1 MMLNSEM
8 ASYRTYTWRA
18 NAKPPPN
25 YYELLTRQDRGIIT
39 QEAVLKFVSEHP
51 EVENSSKQ
59 SQRYSQK
66 LINGDNEGKPHT
78 LSFWYWLRTEC
89 KTMKNPNQCPLQ
101 YTTDGS
107 LLFLY
112 AYDFY
117 ALMDACRAWMKWRE
131 IEWKRLYSH
140 LGVLDHGWWSHGL
153 RLIARLQWWTIAGT
167 DNWTNPKFNPETS
180 RRMSSLIVKKRKL
193 SHLKTSVPEDEDN
206 EFIRPVGLVIREPT
220 APNPSTA
227 PKTNVQSELAILDRA
242 ESIMNDIDQTRALR
256 RRVEAFEDTMRMEER
271 EKRVNLHVGVDIV
284 PLMDVHPFTNDK
296 TPRST
301 SQVLDALDALFGK
314 MSRTEY
320 ERGAYCGLES
330 YYEPKPG
337 GRHGYKPI
345 HIFNKKWGWQRL
357 GTIDHIIPQSYGVFE
372 HPRFY
377 IMCHT
382 RLNSHM
388 GDKHP
393 EYRIA
398 AGLSRSHLTRI
409 KSWIKRFKKM
419 PELKDVWAKFCREL
433 EDIVPVR
440 QM

>member
-1 MMLNSEM
+1 MS
-8 ASYRTYTWRA
+8 SYRTYTWRV
-18 NAKPPPN
+18 NAKPPDN
-25 YYELLTRQDRGIIT
+25 YHSLRHQNGHGYIT
-39 QEAVLKFVSEHP
+39 QEAVSKFVTEHP
-51 EVENSSKQ
+51 EVENSSGQ
-59 SQRYSQK
+59 SKRYSLK
-66 LINGDNEGKPHT
+66 LITGDNEGKPCT
-78 LSFWYWLRTEC
+78 LSFWYWLKTIC
-89 KTMKNPNQCPLQ
+89 KTIKSPLQ
-101 YTTDGS
+101 FRADGS
-107 LLFLY
+107 LLFMY
-112 AYDFY
+112 EYDFY
-117 ALMDACRAWMKWRE
+117 ELMNACREWMKWRE
-131 IEWKRLYSH
+131 LEWKRLYSH
-140 LGVLDHGWWSHGL
+140 IGVLDHGWWSHGL
-153 RLIARLQWWTIAGT
+153 RLIARLQWWVIAGT
-167 DNWTNPKFNPETS
+167 DNWSNPKFNPDKS
-180 RRMSSLIVKKRKL
+180 RRMSSFRTKKRKL
-193 SHLKTSVPEDEDN
+193 SELKPITSTRIGRNGAGDDDVDEN
-206 EFIRPVGLVIREPT
+206 ELIRPVGVVIREPIVFNT
-220 APNPSTA
+220 HTHSES
-227 PKTNVQSELAILDRA
+227 QSELVVLDKA
-242 ESIMNDIDQTRALR
+242 ESIMNDIDQTRAVR
-256 RRVEAFEDTMRMEER
+256 RQVEAFEDTMRAEER
-271 EKRVNLHVGVDIV
+271 EKNVNLHVGVDIV
-284 PLMDVHPFTNDK
+284 PLMDVHPFTNYK

-301 SQVLDALDALFGK
+301 AQVLDAIDALFGE
-314 MSRTEY
+314 MSRAEY
-320 ERGAYCGLES
+320 EKGIHCGLES

-398 AGLSRSHLTRI
+398 AGLSRSQLTRI